1 MENLAYILAKAAY
14 NLALGF
20 AALEYCKRATD
31 STHQRNFRLGI
42 TSIVLAHLVSFLLF
56 LLSCQP
62 IKRAWIPQTD
72 GKCLATSPLSYGTF
86 IVMLVTNV
94 VAILLPI
101 PLLSKLQLTKSER
114 ARPIALTLLG
124 LLTPICSVARVCQIE
139 TMINDGDSTMLVFWG
154 IVENCVG
161 ASTEL
166 TSTICW

>member
-1 MENLAYILAKAAY
+1 
-14 NLALGF
+14 
-20 AALEYCKRATD
+20 
-31 STHQRNFRLGI
+31 
-42 TSIVLAHLVSFLLF
+42 
-56 LLSCQP
+56 
-62 IKRAWIPQTD
+62 
-72 GKCLATSPLSYGTF
+72 
-86 IVMLVTNV
+86 MLVTNV

-139 TMINDGDSTMLVFWG
+139 TMINHGDSTMLVFWG